1 MRNHIDSKEK
11 SQDLSSGSQNR
22 QKQGIEGRSLTWDSK
37 MIDPKRPK
45 EQETEGSGETQRF
58 EDGVVE
64 ISGALEQTVT
74 GTTAQS
80 SHWKK
85 EARAFALGSWPHHWR
100 ITPRGVCFSSS
111 HSTHATGAETSLSQR
126 HREPKECWR

>member
-45 EQETEGSGETQRF
+45 EQETEGSGET
-58 EDGVVE
+58 EG
-64 ISGALEQTVT
+64 GN
-74 GTTAQS
+74 
-80 SHWKK
+80 
-85 EARAFALGSWPHHWR
+85 
-100 ITPRGVCFSSS
+100 
-111 HSTHATGAETSLSQR
+111 THKGLR
-126 HREPKECWR
+126 MGL